1 MIISYMACLCRTGV
15 KFELIRLNK
24 IRDYSLKSN
33 HQEMQL
39 FKVATS
45 FGLCLKVLHFQE
57 QPFKQ
62 LQYFEKKLPI
72 SFSHTL
78 DDLHTL
84 DKFSFTFRS
93 SRSHIISKIGL
104 LKFQQYSQENTCI
117 GVSCI
122 GPQPCNFIKE
132 TPTQVFSCEYCTI
145 SRNSF
150 LYGAPLLLYFEQL
163 HR

>member
-93 SRSHIISKIGL
+93 SRSQIIFKIVVLKHLYWSL
-104 LKFQQYSQENTCI
+104 LSVRLEAFSPATLLERLQHRYFPVNIAKFIGSASFIEHLRFCTLNNYS
-117 GVSCI
+117 VK
-122 GPQPCNFIKE
+122 F
-132 TPTQVFSCEYCTI
+132 
-145 SRNSF
+145 
-150 LYGAPLLLYFEQL
+150 
-163 HR
+163 